1 VVAEVFSR
9 PEYGWIEHQ
18 RVTSWLVRFWS
29 NLLSWLDGLE
39 TQHPVVFNVGLTVV
53 VVLLVVLL
61 VHIGYVLWRIV
72 QPAAR
77 TGQTA
82 TVITGG
88 RVMDAAAHLR
98 RAEELAAAGR
108 YTEALGHRFLA
119 VVLELD
125 SRKALRFH
133 ASKTPAEY
141 VAEARLSE
149 SARAGLASLVAQLY
163 RHLFG
168 AVPCDAEEYR
178 AFRATSQEVA
188 GGARVVPA

>member
-1 VVAEVFSR
+1 MVAEVFSR
-9 PEYGWIEHQ
+9 PEYGWIEHR
-18 RVTSWLVRFWS
+18 RVSSWLLRFWS
-29 NLLSWLDGLE
+29 NIVSWLDRLE
-39 TQHPVVFNVGLTVV
+39 TQHPVVFNVGLTLV

-77 TGQTA
+77 TGQAATA
-82 TVITGG
+82 ITGG
-88 RVMDAAAHLR
+88 RVMDAAGHLKL
-98 RAEELAAAGR
+98 AEELAAAGR

-125 SRKALRFH
+125 RRKALRFH

-141 VAEARLSE
+141 VSEARLSE
-149 SARAGLASLVAQLY
+149 TARAALAGLVAQLY

-168 AVPCDAEEYR
+168 AVPCDADDYQ
-178 AFRATSQEVA
+178 AFRVASQEVA